1 VAITGRPT
9 KMTEVTIQKLE
20 EAFLMGCTDLEACL
34 YADISKSLLYAY
46 QGDNPDFLDRK
57 ETLKQNPF
65 MLSRQVLIGALKD
78 NDVNTAHK
86 ILERKE
92 GKTINLQGGERSISV
107 DAQWTIQPVRVENR
121 AG

>member
-1 VAITGRPT
+1 
-9 KMTEVTIQKLE
+9 MTDSTVQKLE

-34 YADISKSLLYAY
+34 FADISKSLLYAY
-46 QGDNPDFLDRK
+46 QQENPEFLERK

-65 MLSRQVLIGALKD
+65 MLSRSVLLGALRD
-78 NDVNTAHK
+78 NDINTAHK

-92 GKTINLQGGERSISV
+92 GKTVNIQGGEKPISV
-107 DAQWTIQPVRVENR
+107 EAAWTVQPVKVADR